1 MSGHFGDLSP
11 KQSAA
16 LLKLRECVADVKDQF
31 EEDDDYYYLR
41 WLRARN
47 FDVEKTEKQLRD
59 HIVAM
64 DTWKFSTVLD
74 WEAPLVIQ
82 KYLTGRL
89 HGYTREGQP
98 VFWERVGRL
107 DLRGVVR
114 AATRDDTVRYRVRQG
129 LEMMQGMK
137 AQTEKLGR
145 RIDTCVVIYDMEGLS
160 IQKHFAPKGIQYVV
174 EMVKVFEANF
184 PEILEAVYIVNVP
197 SIFDLAYNIVKP
209 FLNEVTRKKVTP
221 IPGAPEVCYERLR
234 ELIEPSILP
243 ACYGGSFVPEDGDIS
258 CDSLLVGSALVPRSM
273 YLKASKVPVSEESQT
288 VTVSRRSTSQVEIEV
303 TTAGA
308 KLWWGFASEGNDI
321 AFSVLHKP
329 SERAGVKQHAGQ
341 MEEIV
346 PSRRVDSHVNFEE
359 GSVVCNKAGIY
370 VVRFDNTYSWTK
382 AKVVHYLVRVE
393 EPVDKEPVSPTASQD
408 AVTATAS
415 REAASAAATVADV

>member
-221 IPGAPEVCYERLR
+221 IPGAPGQQ
-234 ELIEPSILP
+234 P
-243 ACYGGSFVPEDGDIS
+243 
-258 CDSLLVGSALVPRSM
+258 SLLL
-273 YLKASKVPVSEESQT
+273 LWASLCIVYCMCSQ
-288 VTVSRRSTSQVEIEV
+288 
-303 TTAGA
+303 
-308 KLWWGFASEGNDI
+308 
-321 AFSVLHKP
+321 
-329 SERAGVKQHAGQ
+329 
-341 MEEIV
+341 
-346 PSRRVDSHVNFEE
+346 
-359 GSVVCNKAGIY
+359 
-370 VVRFDNTYSWTK
+370 
-382 AKVVHYLVRVE
+382 
-393 EPVDKEPVSPTASQD
+393 
-408 AVTATAS
+408 
-415 REAASAAATVADV
+415 